1 MNLHLRHE
9 WYFARLCR
17 RAPPAR
23 TTYYLVDAPPAHPLC
38 HTISYC
44 QNHFILSN
52 RAAGPPTCP
61 PWRRRRGRPSG
72 SRGPGKGAPPGGR
85 NLRLM
90 CRFAFSA
97 NFHCCVLDF
106 GALILVF
113 WCPDSCASAENGWIA
128 RTVAQ
133 YTRNMVCYNFLRKVR
148 ARWREEGEQ
157 EGEQEREREGERRGE
172 S

>member
-1 MNLHLRHE
+1 MK
-9 WYFARLCR
+9 FSPDASI
-17 RAPPAR
+17 PP
-23 TTYYLVDAPPAHPLC
+23 
-38 HTISYC
+38 
-44 QNHFILSN
+44 
-52 RAAGPPTCP
+52 
-61 PWRRRRGRPSG
+61 
-72 SRGPGKGAPPGGR
+72 
-85 NLRLM
+85 
-90 CRFAFSA
+90 FAFSA
-97 NFHCCVLDF
+97 SFRFCVLDFCVLDF